1 LTVEDHDAPARPGGE
16 APARPGGDVPAPPGD
31 DVPVPPGVRE
41 TTTAE
46 ERRGRVDRRV
56 RPTPLFSRYLFRGHR
71 RGARRGSEDDFTY
84 VDRPGAWILA
94 GFACVVGLSL
104 LDAWYTLD
112 LLKRG
117 AEEANPVM
125 RAALRIGDEAFILI
139 KTFVTIIGAGF
150 LCLHKNWPL
159 GRLCLVA
166 ALLGY
171 STLLFYHLYAQQMV
185 VR

>member
-1 LTVEDHDAPARPGGE
+1 LSAEDHGGLTSSAGSAGAPSAESPSPETR
-16 APARPGGDVPAPPGD
+16 APD
-31 DVPVPPGVRE
+31 
-41 TTTAE
+41 
-46 ERRGRVDRRV
+46 ERRGATDRRA
-56 RPTPLFSRYLFRGHR
+56 RPTPLFSKHLFRGR
-71 RGARRGSEDDFTY
+71 RRGSRRGGEDHFTY
-84 VDRPGAWILA
+84 VDRPGAWIMTA
-94 GFACVVGLSL
+94 FACVVGLSL

-171 STLLFYHLYAQQMV
+171 STLLFYHLYAQQLI